1 ARHPLRAR
9 PPAGHLLLHRRPGD
23 RRPAGGA
30 RAAHRRAGRA
40 GGRRVRRHQ
49 GGGAHRPADDHGR
62 LRPLGHGPRGRRPG
76 PRRRPAGGRVAPGA
90 PEGVPVPPGGTPLL
104 RLRIA
109 GPGAA
114 RPASTFCPPHT
125 LPYIAH
131 TWFCRTSQTVLRK
144 LSSWGVSLFD
154 MNETFRSPGTPD
166 EPRPASAD
174 RYGTQAPAERAAHP
188 EWPPAPPQPPQPPS
202 TAQPPAA
209 GPPLPAQPP
218 GRTGRRRRRG
228 PAALLAAVAIVAAAV
243 GGGTAY
249 GIQELTGPR
258 TVADSGAGQP
268 NAVPAAQKGTV
279 AGVADAVSPSI
290 VEIKATSGAGSST
303 GSGVII
309 SEDGEVVTNNHVVAG
324 ASSVEVRTS
333 DGTTYTAKVVG
344 TDSKKDLALIR
355 LQDAS
360 GLKAATLGDSD
371 RVKVGDQVVAIGSPE
386 GLTGTVTSGI
396 VSALD
401 RDVTVATGEGQ
412 EQQQWQQG
420 VGWPFEYGGR
430 QFNGGTGG
438 STTTY
443 QAIQTDASLNPG
455 NSGGALI
462 DMNGAVIGINS
473 AMYSAGGSS
482 SDAGSAGLG
491 FAIPVNT
498 LKADLPT
505 LRAGTA
511 G

>member
-1 ARHPLRAR
+1 
-9 PPAGHLLLHRRPGD
+9 
-23 RRPAGGA
+23 
-30 RAAHRRAGRA
+30 
-40 GGRRVRRHQ
+40 
-49 GGGAHRPADDHGR
+49 
-62 LRPLGHGPRGRRPG
+62 
-76 PRRRPAGGRVAPGA
+76 
-90 PEGVPVPPGGTPLL
+90 
-104 RLRIA
+104 
-109 GPGAA
+109 
-114 RPASTFCPPHT
+114 
-125 LPYIAH
+125 
-131 TWFCRTSQTVLRK
+131 
-144 LSSWGVSLFD
+144 
-154 MNETFRSPGTPD
+154 MNETFRSPGIPD

-174 RYGTQAPAERAAHP
+174 RYGAQYGTVPPGQRDAHGRPGPGGAQGPYLPHGTSGAQAPAERAAHP
-188 EWPPAPPQPPQPPS
+188 EWPPTPPQPPS
-202 TAQPPAA
+202 AAQPPAA

-249 GIQELTGPR
+249 GIQELTGPQ
-258 TVADSGAGQP
+258 TVADGGAGQA

-279 AGVADAVSPSI
+279 AGVAEAVSPSI

-324 ASSVEVRTS
+324 ASSVTVRTS
-333 DGTTYTAKVVG
+333 DGTTYTAKVLG

-420 VGWPFEYGGR
+420 DGWPFEYGGR
-430 QFNGGTGG
+430 QFNGDTGG